1 MIDRVV
7 RINDEGTWRDL
18 FQFSSKYLF
27 APIRGGRRRNLTL
40 TINSRLHCETL
51 SPPPP
56 QVSIRR
62 RQKKVKPCS
71 ADPLMSLASRISAK
85 LEEGDFKGAVRIACS
100 DDSIADMDQ
109 ATLTA
114 LQQKHPTPPADS
126 VIPDLPPTNQSFS
139 ISEKEIAL
147 SIRSFPNSSAGGP
160 DGLGPQHLKD
170 LIGPLNGNGS
180 SSLLASLS
188 AFSIMFWRV
197 KHLSLF
203 VHSFLVLHWLHLKRK
218 MEVFALLLLDVPFV
232 VLLPNVQEVK

>member
-1 MIDRVV
+1 
-7 RINDEGTWRDL
+7 
-18 FQFSSKYLF
+18 
-27 APIRGGRRRNLTL
+27 
-40 TINSRLHCETL
+40 
-51 SPPPP
+51 
-56 QVSIRR
+56 
-62 RQKKVKPCS
+62 
-71 ADPLMSLASRISAK
+71 MSLASRISAK
-85 LEEGDFKGAVRIACS
+85 LEGDFKGAVRIACS

-114 LQQKHPTPPADS
+114 FQQKHPTPPADS

-160 DGLGPQHLKD
+160 DGLRLQHLKD

-188 AFSIMFWRV
+188 AFVNHVEFWRV

-203 VHSFLVLHWLHLKRK
+203 IHSFLVLHWLHLKRK